1 MEGKKIITDAV
12 SHYGEAHQI
21 IKAIEEMSEL
31 TKELSRFMEGLLE
44 GTYVNHTDMRDRA
57 KCLIT
62 EEMADVE
69 VMLQQLKLIFNNE
82 QAVNTVIDGKLARL
96 QSRMDGDGK

>member
-12 SHYGEAHQI
+12 SHYGEAHQV

-31 TKELSRFMEGLLE
+31 TKELSRFMEGLLD
-44 GTYVNHTDMRDRA
+44 GTFVNHTDLRDRA
-57 KCLIT
+57 KCLIS

-69 VMLQQLKLIFNNE
+69 IMLMQLKLIFDNAH
-82 QAVNTVIDGKLARL
+82 AVNAVIDGKLARL
-96 QSRMDGDGK
+96 RTRMDGDGK